1 MGTRTRLII
10 RFVIDEFPGIGL
22 AVARYLIEA
31 SHNVI
36 LLARSDAPLQEL
48 RSKYPQ
54 QVRVVAADL
63 SDSAIA
69 EQTISSTL
77 AGGQIDGL
85 VLNHGTLEPVT
96 RVADSGVEAWK
107 RGFDVNFFSA
117 VAWVSISLD
126 RPYHAPSAQWQLLQ
140 VTAAL
145 PALRRSKGRIIFTSS
160 GAAINAYTGWGAYGA
175 SKAAINHLA
184 LTLGA
189 EEPDVTSISIRPGVV
204 DTEMQR
210 EIREVHAPGMQEQD
224 VARFHKLHKEG
235 GLLKPEQP
243 GHVIA
248 KLAVDGPKELSGR
261 FLR

>member
-1 MGTRTRLII
+1 MAKTII
-10 RFVIDEFPGIGL
+10 VTGASRGIGL

-31 SHNVI
+31 SHNVV
-36 LLARSDAPLQEL
+36 LLARSDTPLQEL
-48 RSKYPQ
+48 KAKYPQ
-54 QVRVVAADL
+54 QVRVIAGDL
-63 SDSAIA
+63 SDVAIA
-69 EQTISSTL
+69 EQTLSSTL

-85 VLNHGTLEPVT
+85 VLNHGTLDPVA
-96 RVADSGVEAWK
+96 RIADGSIEAWK

-117 VAWVSISLD
+117 VAW
-126 RPYHAPSAQWQLLQ
+126 

-189 EEPDVTSISIRPGVV
+189 EEPDVTSISLRPGVV

-210 EIREVHAPGMQEQD
+210 EIREVHGPGMQEQD
-224 VARFHKLHKEG
+224 IARFHKLHKEG